1 MSKQVIEIEEKE
13 ETNEREGE
21 GEEEMEMC
29 AHIDVSYVCSS
40 SFISC

>member
-13 ETNEREGE
+13 ETNEREE
-21 GEEEMEMC
+21 EEEMEMC

>member
-21 GEEEMEMC
+21 EEMEMC
-29 AHIDVSYVCSS
+29 AYIDVSYVCSS